1 MYDIREVNTI
11 EDLKLL
17 RDDFA
22 ELYSLLSIA
31 IYLDLLGGYTPLEY
45 ECFESIDNDINEV
58 LNRNIP
64 DLLKFKE
71 E

>member
-11 EDLKLL
+11 ADLKLL

-22 ELYSLLSIA
+22 ELYSLLSIV
-31 IYLDLLGGYTPLEY
+31 IYLDLLGGYTPLEQ
-45 ECFESIDNDINEV
+45 ECFEAIDNDINEV

-71 E
+71 